1 MVGEHSENSMQQL
14 TKTSAFLSCDWGTTS
29 FRLKLFDIVHG
40 ITLAEEISDKGCAG
54 IFNEWQKSRSKTSP
68 AIHYLLYLKEALSR
82 LSQKT
87 GIVLENMDIVISGM
101 ASSSIGMRELP
112 YASLPFP
119 IDGAAAVTNW
129 ISGEEIILNN
139 ILLISGVATHND
151 LMRGEETQLAG
162 IVKMIKE
169 ETKEETIYILP
180 GTHSKH
186 ITVTNKQIV
195 DFKTFMTGELFG
207 LLLHHGLLAGA
218 VTAPESNRIEGK
230 EITAFHCGVKKALED
245 DLLQNLF
252 SVRVKD
258 LKKYYSKTLNYFYLS
273 GLLIGAELKHTCNG
287 SKAHYTIC
295 SDHTLGTLYYS
306 AFRYLGLAGQVTL
319 LTDELHANAA
329 AIGQAAILQK
339 FKTVN

>member
-1 MVGEHSENSMQQL
+1 MQQL
-14 TKTSAFLSCDWGTTS
+14 TETSAFLSCDWGTTS
-29 FRLKLFDIVHG
+29 FRLKLFDFVHG

-54 IFNEWQKSRSKTSP
+54 IFNEWQKSRNETSL

-87 GIVLENMDIVISGM
+87 GIALEHIDIVISGM
-101 ASSSIGMRELP
+101 ASSSIGILELP

-119 IDGAAAVTNW
+119 IDGSTAVTSW
-129 ISGEEIILNN
+129 IPGEGIIPNN
-139 ILLISGVATHND
+139 MLLISGVATHND

-162 IVKMIKE
+162 IVKMIE
-169 ETKEETIYILP
+169 EEAIYILP

-186 ITVTNKQIV
+186 ITVANKQIV

-218 VTAPESNRIEGK
+218 VTAPDSNRIEGE
-230 EITAFHCGVKKALED
+230 EITAFHCGVEKAIEA

-252 SVRVKD
+252 SVRVKE
-258 LKKYYSKTLNYFYLS
+258 LKKHHSKTLNYFYLS

-295 SDHTLGTLYYS
+295 GDHALGALYYS
-306 AFRYLGLAGQVTL
+306 AFRYIGLTGQVTL
-319 LTDELHANAA
+319 LTDELPANAA
-329 AIGQAAILQK
+329 ATGQSVILQK
-339 FKTVN
+339 HKTVI